1 MNRSKLFAAVFIV
14 FAFVIAWW
22 MVQRVPHYV
31 TLHIN
36 QRWHIILIEENK
48 TSAVKFNTTN
58 FEVIREDPAN
68 LWLSG
73 NGELKWL
80 EYVILVENDSVSLNS
95 HNISTSLPDAEV
107 NIMFYP
113 DGRVT
118 KGNLQLK

>member
-1 MNRSKLFAAVFIV
+1 MNRSKLFAAVFIIL
-14 FAFVIAWW
+14 AFVIAWW

-31 TLHIN
+31 TLHVN
-36 QRWHIILIEENK
+36 QRWHIMLIGEDK
-48 TSAVKFNTTN
+48 TSAIKFNTAN

-73 NGELKWL
+73 KGELEWL
-80 EYVILVENDSVSLNS
+80 KLGIRIEDDSVTLNDHS
-95 HNISTSLPDAEV
+95 ISTSLPEVDV

>member
-14 FAFVIAWW
+14 LAFVIAWW